1 LLFSQF
7 SRVFDE
13 ERCLDRLKNREGEFD
28 EILLKGL
35 EIKAVVFGYLR
46 MGFWVVRFGL
56 NSWTDH
62 IMEHADQELTVGLG
76 IGFGP
81 LDNLG

>member
-1 LLFSQF
+1 MFSQF

-56 NSWTDH
+56 NIWTDH